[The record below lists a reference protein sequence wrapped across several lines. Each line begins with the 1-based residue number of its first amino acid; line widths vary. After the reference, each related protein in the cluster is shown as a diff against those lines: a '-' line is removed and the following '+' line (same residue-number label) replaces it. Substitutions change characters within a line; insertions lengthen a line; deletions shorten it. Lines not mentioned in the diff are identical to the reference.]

1 LKLTDILPNNYH
13 KPHWG
18 GASGL
23 WDMCRHKVI
32 GLPILELLHDMADDP
47 DLKRFIKSGIEL
59 QAIPHIEKIQATLIK
74 EELAAPPMVQR
85 KKLHDQQI
93 GLALMEILRLSLI
106 LDTMTFMDVTRE
118 DLRKFVWD
126 ITVDD
131 RKAFDKIVQL
141 NYKKNWLMNPPS
153 A

>member
-1 LKLTDILPNNYH
+1 MKITDMFTPDYH

-23 WDMCRHKVI
+23 WDMCRHKII
-32 GLPILELLHDMADDP
+32 GLPILELLYDIADDD
-47 DLKRFIKSGIEL
+47 DLKTFIKAGIEM
-59 QAIPHIEKIQATLIK
+59 QAVPHIEKIQDMLQK
-74 EELAAPPMVQR
+74 EELASPPMPQR
-85 KKLHDQQI
+85 KKLNDKEI

-106 LDTMTFMDVTRE
+106 LETVAFMDVTRP

-126 ITVDD
+126 ITVED

-141 NYKKNWLMNPPS
+141 NYKKNWIMNPPT

>member
-1 LKLTDILPNNYH
+1 MKITDMFSQDYH

-32 GLPILELLHDMADDP
+32 GLPILDLLYEMADDAE
-47 DLKRFIKSGIEL
+47 LKSFIKMGIDM
-59 QAIPHIEKIQATLIK
+59 QAVPHINKIQEFMEK
-74 EELAAPPMVQR
+74 EDLASPPMPQR
-85 KKLHDQQI
+85 NKLSNKQI

-106 LDTMTFMDVTRE
+106 LETITFMDVTRP

-141 NYKKNWLMNPPS
+141 NYKKNWIMNPPID
-153 A
+153 

>member
-1 LKLTDILPNNYH
+1 MKLTEMFTETPH

-23 WDMCRHKVI
+23 WAMCRHKII
-32 GLPILELLHDMADDP
+32 GLPVLELLYDMADDP
-47 DLKRFIKSGIEL
+47 DLKRFIKAGIEM
-59 QAIPHIEKIQATLIK
+59 QAIPHIEKIQSAMQKENLAT
-74 EELAAPPMVQR
+74 PPMPQR
-85 KKLHDQQI
+85 KKLDNQQI
-93 GLALMEILRLSLI
+93 ALALMEILRLSLI
-106 LDTMTFMDVTRE
+106 HDTMTFMDVTRE
-118 DLRKFVWD
+118 DLRKFTWD
-126 ITVDD
+126 ITLED